1 MALGEKLARLLS
13 GGEVIELSSDLGGGK
28 TTLVKGLA
36 KGLGC
41 KDEVV
46 SPTFTISRVYQLP
59 SGKELQHYDFYRLA
73 PDDIT
78 AEELAEAAG
87 QPDKIVVIEW
97 AGNVGTH
104 LPEDRLKVTIATTG
118 ENDRDINFSGTEKYA
133 HIIEG
138 LKS

>member
-1 MALGEKLARLLS
+1 MALGERLAPALK
-13 GGEVIELSSDLGGGK
+13 GGEVIELASDLGGGK

-36 KGLGC
+36 KGLGYSG
-41 KDEVV
+41 EVV

-59 SGKELQHYDFYRLA
+59 DQRELHHFDFYRLA

-78 AEELAEAAG
+78 AEELAEVAH

-97 AGNVGTH
+97 AGHVGAH
-104 LPEDRLKVTIATTG
+104 LPEDRLKIELIATSET
-118 ENDRDINFSGTEKYA
+118 DRDITISGGPTYA
-133 HIIEG
+133 KIVEA